1 MKLSRTKIV
10 IIGAVGVVLLALYYL
25 FDPSEAGFFP
35 PCPSHLLTGYDCP
48 GCGTQRALH
57 ALLHGDLRGFVHY
70 NAMLVVGVPL
80 VLAIAASNM
89 LRRRYPRF
97 HSAMNSNYV
106 IGFAA
111 VLTVFWT
118 VYRNIF
124 PPFC

>member
-1 MKLSRTKIV
+1 M
-10 IIGAVGVVLLALYYL
+10 IIGAVGLLLLALYYL
-25 FDPSEAGFFP
+25 FDPSESGIFP
-35 PCPSHLLTGYDCP
+35 ACPSHLLTGYDCP

-57 ALLHGDLRGFVHY
+57 ALLHGDLLGVVHY

-80 VLAIAASNM
+80 VLTIFVSNL

-97 HSAMNSNYV
+97 HQAMNSNYV
-106 IGFAA
+106 IAFAA